1 MPGSSGQ
8 LNPLAIGVCRKSTPF
23 DYPSEVLAYL
33 WFLVPPRLP
42 SSDWMPP
49 FMRVNPVI
57 DWNYGQVWAFLR
69 DFELPY
75 CSLYDE
81 GYTSLG
87 EGQRHT
93 ATKRN
98 SGVSVFSMSI

>member
-1 MPGSSGQ
+1 
-8 LNPLAIGVCRKSTPF
+8 
-23 DYPSEVLAYL
+23 
-33 WFLVPPRLP
+33 
-42 SSDWMPP
+42 MPP

-57 DWNYGQVWAFLR
+57 DWNYAQVWAFLR

-87 EGQRHT
+87 NLDNTFPNPYLR
-93 ATKRN
+93 KRA
-98 SGVSVFSMSI
+98 SSAAEEYLPAYMLSDWSMERAGRGERKTDSLACELR